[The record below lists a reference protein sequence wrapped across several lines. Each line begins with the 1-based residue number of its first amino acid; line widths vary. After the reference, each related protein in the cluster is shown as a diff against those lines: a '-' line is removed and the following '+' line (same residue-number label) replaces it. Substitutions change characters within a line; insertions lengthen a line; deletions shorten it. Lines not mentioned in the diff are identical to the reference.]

1 MTHSSSLHEILYCST
16 LADQAPIRVVA
27 DIAAKARIANK
38 QRDITGLLI
47 FDGQH
52 FCQQLEGDEQ
62 ILTALMERISDDPR
76 HTNVT
81 VLHQSPLASRRF
93 KRFSLGYT
101 PVEDVEA
108 LERLQRLRGESAVE
122 AFVGLLESLDVEA

>member
-1 MTHSSSLHEILYCST
+1 MTHSSGLHEILYCST
-16 LADQAPIRVVA
+16 LAQQAPIRVVA
-27 DIAAKARIANK
+27 DIAGKARSANL
-38 QRDITGLLI
+38 QRGITGLLI

-62 ILTALMERISDDPR
+62 LLAALMERISDDPR
-76 HTNVT
+76 HTDIT
-81 VLHQSPLASRRF
+81 VLHQGPLASRRF

-108 LERLQRLRGESAVE
+108 LERLQRLRGESAVK
-122 AFVGLLESLDVEA
+122 AFVALLESLDVEA

>member
-1 MTHSSSLHEILYCST
+1 MTHSSGLHEILYCST
-16 LADQAPIRVVA
+16 LAQQAPIRVVA
-27 DIAAKARIANK
+27 DIAGKARSANL
-38 QRDITGLLI
+38 QRGITGLLI

-62 ILTALMERISDDPR
+62 LLAALMERISDDPR
-76 HTNVT
+76 HTDIT
-81 VLHQSPLASRRF
+81 VLHQGPLASRRF

-122 AFVGLLESLDVEA
+122 AFLGLLESLDVEA

>member
-1 MTHSSSLHEILYCST
+1 MTHSSGLHEILYCST
-16 LADQAPIRVVA
+16 LAQQAPIRVVA
-27 DIAAKARIANK
+27 DIAGKARSANL
-38 QRDITGLLI
+38 QRGITGLLI

-62 ILTALMERISDDPR
+62 LLAALMERISDDPR
-76 HTNVT
+76 HTDIT
-81 VLHQSPLASRRF
+81 VLHQGPLASRRF

-108 LERLQRLRGESAVE
+108 LERLKLLRGESAVE
-122 AFVGLLESLDVEA
+122 AFVALLEGLDAEA

>member
-1 MTHSSSLHEILYCST
+1 MTHSSSLHELLYCST
-16 LADQAPIRVVA
+16 LARQAPIRVVA
-27 DIAAKARIANK
+27 DIAGKARSANL
-38 QRDITGLLI
+38 QRGITGLLI

-62 ILTALMERISDDPR
+62 VLALMERISDDPR
-76 HTNVT
+76 HTDVT
-81 VLHQSPLASRRF
+81 VLHQGPLASRRF

>member
-1 MTHSSSLHEILYCST
+1 MTHSSSLHELLYCST
-16 LADQAPIRVVA
+16 LARQAPIRVVA
-27 DIAAKARIANK
+27 DIAGKARSANL
-38 QRDITGLLI
+38 QRGITGLLI

-62 ILTALMERISDDPR
+62 VLAALMARISDDPR
-76 HTNVT
+76 HTDVT
-81 VLHQSPLASRRF
+81 VLHQGPLASRRF

-122 AFVGLLESLDVEA
+122 AFVALLESLDVEA

>member
-1 MTHSSSLHEILYCST
+1 MTHACGLHEILYCST
-16 LADQAPIRVVA
+16 LAQQAPIRVVA
-27 DIAAKARIANK
+27 DIAGKARSANL
-38 QRDITGLLI
+38 QRGITGLLI

-62 ILTALMERISDDPR
+62 LLAALMERISDDPR
-76 HTNVT
+76 HTDIT
-81 VLHQSPLASRRF
+81 VLHQGPLASRRF

>member
-1 MTHSSSLHEILYCST
+1 MTHSCSLHEILYCST
-16 LADQAPIRVVA
+16 LAQQAPIRVVA
-27 DIAAKARIANK
+27 DIAGKARSANL
-38 QRDITGLLI
+38 QRGITGLLI

-62 ILTALMERISDDPR
+62 VLAALMARINDDPR
-76 HTNVT
+76 HTDIT
-81 VLHQSPLASRRF
+81 VLHQGPLASRRF

>member
-1 MTHSSSLHEILYCST
+1 MTHSSSLHELLYCST
-16 LADQAPIRVVA
+16 LARQAPIRVVA
-27 DIAAKARIANK
+27 DIAGKARIANL
-38 QRDITGLLI
+38 QRGITGLLI

-62 ILTALMERISDDPR
+62 VLAALMARISDDPR
-76 HTNVT
+76 HTDVT
-81 VLHQSPLASRRF
+81 VLHQGPLASRRF

-108 LERLQRLRGESAVE
+108 LERLQRLRGESAIE
-122 AFVGLLESLDVEA
+122 AFVALLESLDVEA

>member
-1 MTHSSSLHEILYCST
+1 MTHSSGLHEILYCST
-16 LADQAPIRVVA
+16 LAQQAPIRVVA
-27 DIAAKARIANK
+27 DIAGKARSANL
-38 QRDITGLLI
+38 QRGITGLLI

-62 ILTALMERISDDPR
+62 LLAALMERISDDPR
-76 HTNVT
+76 HTDIT
-81 VLHQSPLASRRF
+81 VLHQGPLASRRF